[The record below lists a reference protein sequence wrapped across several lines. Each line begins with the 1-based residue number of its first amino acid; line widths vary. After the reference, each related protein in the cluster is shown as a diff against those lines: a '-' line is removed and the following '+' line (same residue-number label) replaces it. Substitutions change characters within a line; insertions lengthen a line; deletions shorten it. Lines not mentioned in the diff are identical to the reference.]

1 MFQELSGRQNVIAL
15 DGKNNTQNEK
25 TNAKLVANKEISFF
39 CSIYM
44 PHVSNA

>member
-25 TNAKLVANKEISFF
+25 KMQNSLQAKEHHSLCPMYQMLDGI
-39 CSIYM
+39 
-44 PHVSNA
+44 